1 MNRIWCYLLLFA
13 SFLLAQ
19 PPVNSY
25 VFDDNRLL
33 TTQETETFNLIAQE
47 LYNKTKVTLAAAL
60 YQDIGEEDPREFAL
74 KIAES
79 WGVGKKGADE
89 GILIF
94 VAMNQKRRSV
104 EVGYGS
110 EAYLPDVL
118 VEKFQQETLVPAFR
132 QKKYGEGILSLAW
145 AIASHIAKEKQIEL
159 SLNDA
164 ELSSI
169 PEFRESTPLSFMQ
182 ILFILILIAFLLFTK
197 TGRRILLLLFL
208 TQGSGGGRSGGGRSG
223 GGFSGGGRGGG
234 GFGGGRFGG
243 GGSGGS
249 W

>member
-1 MNRIWCYLLLFA
+1 MNRIWIFLLFFT
-13 SFLLAQ
+13 SFLFSG

-25 VFDDNRLL
+25 VFDENRLL

-47 LYNKTKVTLAAAL
+47 LYNKTGVGLAVAL

-74 KIAES
+74 KTAES
-79 WGVGKKGADE
+79 FGIGKKGIDE

-104 EVGYGS
+104 EVGYGA
-110 EAYLPDVL
+110 EPYLPDVL
-118 VEKFQQETLVPAFR
+118 VEKIQQQTLVPAFR
-132 QKKYGEGILSLAW
+132 QHKYGEGILSLAW
-145 AIASHIAKEKQIEL
+145 ALASHVAKEKQVTLDLNNVSL
-159 SLNDA
+159 STAPA
-164 ELSSI
+164 EKG
-169 PEFRESTPLSFMQ
+169 EFSF
-182 ILFILILIAFLLFTK
+182 IKAIFIFILILFLLFTK
-197 TGRRILLLLFL
+197 TGRHILFL
-208 TQGSGGGRSGGGRSG
+208 MIISQMGKSSGHGGFGGGRSGG
-223 GGFSGGGRGGG
+223 FGG

>member
-1 MNRIWCYLLLFA
+1 MNRIWLYLLLFA
-13 SFLLAQ
+13 SLLFAQ
-19 PPVNSY
+19 LPVNSY

-33 TTQETETFNLIAQE
+33 SAQETKTFNLIAQE

-79 WGVGKKGADE
+79 WGIGKKGVDE

-110 EAYLPDVL
+110 ETYLPDVL
-118 VEKFQQETLVPAFR
+118 VEKLQQETLVPAFR
-132 QKKYGEGILSLAW
+132 GKKYGEGILSLAW
-145 AIASHIAKEKQIEL
+145 VIASHVAKEKQIEL

-164 ELSSI
+164 DLSNI
-169 PEFRESTPLSFMQ
+169 AVVRESAPFSVFQ
-182 ILFILILIAFLLFTK
+182 FILILILIAFLLFTK
-197 TGRRILLLLFL
+197 TGRRILLLMLL
-208 TQGSGGGRSGGGRSG
+208 TQGRGGHSRGGGGSYGGSSGG
-223 GGFSGGGRGGG
+223 FGG